1 MYVCI
6 DFYFSGF
13 FLMRR
18 HTHIEFSFS
27 ILGLSSVKRR
37 TQSLQHNSKDAPP
50 SKSEEKLELEKR
62 MISKGFVIR
71 VTAVVVKILFMV
83 SLEI

>member
-1 MYVCI
+1 
-6 DFYFSGF
+6 
-13 FLMRR
+13 MRR
-18 HTHIEFSFS
+18 HIHIEFSFS

-37 TQSLQHNSKDAPP
+37 TLSSQHNSKDAPP

-71 VTAVVVKILFMV
+71 VTAVVV
-83 SLEI
+83 EIFYSW